1 MLTYRTGAA
10 GSPSAAKAMGE
21 HLMQQTLS
29 PEMAAMAEYY
39 QQGMS
44 PPTRAEAAAA
54 RYRDEAAAAPFE
66 GARLDEFLAREADRL
81 AESVGEERPAL
92 LIRAAAAFVAA
103 GLATEAESLEALKRA
118 GLPEPDLG
126 SVLALETEAARTTK
140 DYSSAT
146 ATARRDLNP
155 LLARRL
161 GIDMGRAL
169 TSAEVANLLN
179 GQRADGGDIQ
189 GKEKQLGT
197 AGAGQIFGMSEAEI
211 PSRSELEHVL
221 AGRRVDGTAI
231 DQEDSKRARR
241 HFLQVLGVGSGGL
254 TPEQRENILSGRMA
268 DGTILSVANY
278 HERMDTGRS
287 RIGYVDLTFSAPK
300 SVSVAWAFAPT
311 AGERGMV
318 LQAHHDA
325 IASVMVEIERQIG
338 RARKGRGGK
347 DGWEPGS
354 IAWVSFD
361 HYTARPTV
369 GIERTDEQGRGYT
382 ELVTLKTPAGRVAGD
397 MQLHTHTAV
406 MNAVLT
412 DSGRVGGLDLAEL
425 DGRIKEWGALYQAF
439 LATNL
444 RRHGVD
450 VVLDDRTQ
458 MARLT
463 AVPERISEHFSKRTV
478 NGTAAARAYAASLG
492 LDWDSLDPARKIGL
506 IKQGVQDPRGAKSDD
521 LADLAAWRQA
531 AEAIRYRHLSIL
543 HPKRRRPEPSR
554 EARLEHAYQA
564 ALGVFDKEL
573 RRRASLDGADAR
585 VAAAKGLI
593 ASGIED
599 VAEVNEVTRTFRER
613 GVRQEGKETGLIWGT
628 VMGSQGRTRI
638 GITTALHVEQEQ
650 TLVARARAA
659 AQDRSAALT
668 PEQIT
673 AAVARFPEL
682 DFTSGH
688 GQAQRQVMEQL
699 GTGGRLG
706 IAIGV
711 AGTGKSTLLRP
722 LVEAWTS
729 DGRDVHGI
737 ALAWRQ
743 SDDLAETG
751 IEGEKTRAV
760 EAFLRRIEAGTL
772 TLGRQ
777 SVVVIDELG
786 LLGTRQLNQILE
798 AQERHGFQIVAI
810 GDPKQMQSIEA
821 GAVIE
826 LLTRAL
832 GEERIAMLGGS
843 VRQVEKIE
851 RETTLMFRNGQ
862 TEEAVARKAANGT
875 LKLVPGLYEEA
886 AAAVVDLWQQ
896 RREANAGRERYSL
909 SISAPTNEDAHRIS
923 LAIRERRRELGELG
937 PDQRVITATS
947 ANGTAARDSERTYE
961 MALAVGDRVRLFA
974 RANAAF
980 SDGGRGNIGKNGSVL
995 EVAAIRD
1002 DGLLLRTREGR
1013 EGLVLWETLRNP
1025 ASGRVMLAYGEVLT
1039 INTSQG
1045 STVSEHIF
1053 ALPAG
1058 TAPVSAFGA
1067 YTSGSR
1073 HREQSFIV
1081 VSDGAERAEVSGR
1094 RPLGDRREIRQSDVI
1109 RNIVRNFARQPEKES
1124 ALALLERAEGLR
1136 RGGIRRFQAAKQAL
1150 EQRESE
1156 GKQRTALPARL
1167 ASHRLVKA
1175 VAAAG
1180 DTLATTLRNRRAIG
1194 ERWRSFSFGI
1204 QTQIAK
1210 LRERPRPMAEQ
1221 TLGQLRRAERRR
1233 RQRIWQLRAVPSA
1246 MPQGGRQ
1253 DSVRW
1258 SLAERFARRRTE
1270 RQIIGAGSEL
1280 GATVEQH
1287 RSAAERVR
1295 GFARDLRQVVQAA
1308 LSRAIAER
1316 EQQVRTAKPQRPRGR
1331 RR

>member
-21 HLMQQTLS
+21 HLLQQTLS

-44 PPTRAEAAAA
+44 PPTRAKAAAA
-54 RYRDEAAAAPFE
+54 RYRDEAAAASFE
-66 GARLDEFLAREADRL
+66 GARLDEFLAQEADRL

-92 LIRAAAAFVAA
+92 LRRAAGAFVAA
-103 GLATEAESLEALKRA
+103 GLAEEAGSLEALKRA
-118 GLPEPDLG
+118 GLPEQGLVPA
-126 SVLALETEAARTTK
+126 LALEIEAARTTR

-146 ATARRDLNP
+146 ATPRRDLNP
-155 LLARRL
+155 LLAKKL
-161 GIDMGRAL
+161 GIEIGRAL
-169 TSAEVANLLN
+169 TSGQVANLLN
-179 GQRADGGDIQ
+179 GLRADGAAIE
-189 GKEKQLGT
+189 GKRQQQGT
-197 AGAGQIFGMSEAEI
+197 AGAGQVFGMSEAEI
-211 PSRSELEHVL
+211 PSRAKLGQVL
-221 AGRRVDGTAI
+221 AGRRVDGAAL
-231 DQEDSKRARR
+231 DPEESKRALR
-241 HFLQVLGVGSGGL
+241 HFLRVLGAGNGNL
-254 TPEQRENILSGRMA
+254 TPGQRENVLSGRMA
-268 DGTILSVANY
+268 DGTVLSVPHY

-311 AGERGMV
+311 EGERGMI

-325 IASVMVEIERQIG
+325 IASVMAEIERQIG
-338 RARKGRGGK
+338 RARKGDGGK
-347 DGWEPGS
+347 DGWEPGA

-369 GIERTDEQGRGYT
+369 GIERADEQGRGYT

-412 DSGRVGGLDLAEL
+412 ESGRVGGLDLAEL

-463 AVPERISEHFSKRTV
+463 AVPERVSEHFSKRTV

-506 IKQGVQDPRGAKSDD
+506 IKQAVQDPRGAKSDD
-521 LADLAAWRQA
+521 LGDLAAWRQA
-531 AEAIRYRHLSIL
+531 AQAIRYHHRSIL
-543 HPKRRRPEPSR
+543 QPKRRRHEPSR
-554 EARLEHAYQA
+554 EDRLEHAYQA

-599 VAEVNEVTRTFRER
+599 VAEVNEVTRAFRER
-613 GVRQEGKETGLIWGT
+613 GVRQEGQATGLIWGT
-628 VMGSQGRTRI
+628 VVGSQGRARV
-638 GITTALHVEQEQ
+638 GITTALHAEQEQ
-650 TLVARARAA
+650 TLVARARAGA
-659 AQDRSAALT
+659 GDHSAALT
-668 PEQIT
+668 PEQIA

-682 DFTSGH
+682 DFTSEH
-688 GQAQRQVMEQL
+688 GRAQHQVMEQL
-699 GTGGRLG
+699 GTGGRFG
-706 IAIGV
+706 VAIGV
-711 AGTGKSTLLRP
+711 AGSGKSTLLKP
-722 LVEAWTS
+722 LVEAWMR

-760 EAFLRRIEAGTL
+760 EAFLRRVEAGRL
-772 TLGRQ
+772 SLDRQ

-798 AQERHGFQIVAI
+798 ARERHGFQIVAI
-810 GDPKQMQSIEA
+810 GDPKQMQSVEA
-821 GAVIE
+821 GAVVE

-832 GEERIAMLGGS
+832 GEERIAMLGSS
-843 VRQVEKIE
+843 VRQIEKVE

-886 AAAVVDLWQQ
+886 VTAAVDLWQQ

-923 LAIRERRRELGELG
+923 LAIRERRREQGELG

-947 ANGTAARDSERTYE
+947 ANGTARDGNRTYE

-974 RANAAF
+974 RTNAAF

-995 EVAAIRD
+995 EVAAIRG
-1002 DGLLLRTREGR
+1002 DGLVLRTHEGR
-1013 EGLVLWETLRNP
+1013 DGLVLWETLRNP

-1039 INTSQG
+1039 TNTSQG

-1081 VSDGAERAEVSGR
+1081 VSEGAERAEVSGR
-1094 RPLGDRREIRQSDVI
+1094 RPLGDRREIR
-1109 RNIVRNFARQPEKES
+1109 
-1124 ALALLERAEGLR
+1124 
-1136 RGGIRRFQAAKQAL
+1136 
-1150 EQRESE
+1150 ESE
-1156 GKQRTALPARL
+1156 GRPRSTLPDRL
-1167 ASHRLVKA
+1167 ASHRVVKA
-1175 VAAAG
+1175 VATVG
-1180 DTLATTLRNRRAIG
+1180 DTLATRLRNQRAVG
-1194 ERWRSFSFGI
+1194 ERWRGFSTGI
-1204 QTQIAK
+1204 QIEIAK
-1210 LRERPRPMAEQ
+1210 LRERPRRMAEEA
-1221 TLGQLRRAERRR
+1221 LGGLWGAERQR
-1233 RQRIWQLRAVPSA
+1233 RQRIWQLRAAPSA
-1246 MPQGGRQ
+1246 RPREGHQARP
-1253 DSVRW
+1253 RW

-1270 RQIIGAGSEL
+1270 RQILDATSEL
-1280 GATVEQH
+1280 SATVEQQ
-1287 RSAAERVR
+1287 RSVAERVR
-1295 GFARDLRQVVQAA
+1295 GFARDLRQVVLAA
-1308 LSRAIAER
+1308 LSHVAAER
-1316 EQQVRTAKPQRPRGR
+1316 GKQARAAMPRRPRGR